1 MKTPITLKSRLPQR
15 VVYKLC
21 SYLRGSLQ
29 ETQDISL
36 RKGLL
41 KLTEAK
47 ERLHFQSDK
56 NQYFYKIKRRQR
68 HIDGQQA
75 QEKMLH
81 RNTNEKH
88 NEVSPHMRQN
98 GLH

>member
-1 MKTPITLKSRLPQR
+1 MKTSITLKSRLPHR

-29 ETQDISL
+29 ESQDVSL

-47 ERLHFQSDK
+47 EQRFYFQSDK
-56 NQYFYKIKRRQR
+56 NQYFYKIKRSQR
-68 HIDGQQA
+68 HRDGQQA

-81 RNTNEKH
+81 ISNY
-88 NEVSPHMRQN
+88 
-98 GLH
+98 